1 MLTKPLPLRPAPRAW
16 LSVEI
21 GRWVQIEAR
30 GWAVAVVPA
39 VVLMLALLYWV
50 STAR

>member
-1 MLTKPLPLRPAPRAW
+1 MLTRPSQFRSASRAW

-39 VVLMLALLYWV
+39 VVLMLAFLYWV
-50 STAR
+50 STAP